1 MFTDATE
8 LNLLEKTELWVDDIR
23 LEGADLNEI
32 AGGVAEVLNMERE
45 RVLVVDVRDSHITL
59 DLLKQKVK
67 SRDIAGKEKQILRRL
82 AEIPGIRLGEKAGIH
97 SHGILGIIALPE
109 ADVEPTLQR
118 SEQIIKD
125 IRARISKRVKVF
137 PTGFEVKKGIIKDTN
152 SALISQELGQR
163 GYRVTIGPI
172 VDDDKED
179 VRDHI
184 IRAIDEGFGLVITT
198 GGVGAEDKDHT
209 VEGVLLLDP
218 DAATPWIAKYQKG
231 SGRHVK
237 EGVRIAVGRIN
248 ETLIISLPGPNDEVK
263 IALQAII
270 DGLAADS
277 DKFTLAEKIAAPLR
291 EKLKAARRFA
301 HHHAQS

>member
-1 MFTDATE
+1 MDASE
-8 LNLLEKTELWVDDIR
+8 LNLLDKTELWVDDIR

-32 AGGVAEVLNMERE
+32 AIKVAEVLNMERE
-45 RVLVVDVRDSHITL
+45 RVLVVDVREHHITL
-59 DLLKQKVK
+59 DILKEKVK
-67 SRDIAGKEKQILRRL
+67 SRDIAGKEKLILRCL
-82 AEIPGIRLGEKAGIH
+82 AQIRGVHLGEKAGIH

-109 ADVEPTLQR
+109 TEVEPALQR
-118 SEQIIKD
+118 SEQVIMD

-152 SALISQELGQR
+152 SALISEELGKR

-172 VDDDKED
+172 MDDDRED

-184 IRAIDEGFGLVITT
+184 IRAIDEGFGVVITT

-218 DAATPWIAKYQKG
+218 DAATPWIVNYQKG

-237 EGVRIAVGRIN
+237 EGVRIAVGRLN
-248 ETLIISLPGPNDEVK
+248 ETLIISLPGPNDEVR

-270 DGLAADS
+270 DGLNADS
-277 DKFTLAEKIAAPLR
+277 DKFALAEQIAIPLR
-291 EKLKAARRFA
+291 EKLKAAHHFA
-301 HHHAQS
+301 HHHSQS